1 MAQQKNNTQEQDINQ
16 LLKVRREKLADLQAN
31 GKNPFE
37 ITKYDVTY
45 HTADAKAEY
54 EAHETEI
61 LAGREKVNVD
71 GLDEQQARDAINQ
84 DYNERRAIMDAAP
97 INVSIAGRMMFKRVM
112 GKASFCN
119 IQDLKGNIQ
128 VYVARDSVGEDK
140 YADFKK
146 SDIGDIFGVEGF
158 LFRTKTG
165 EISIH
170 ASNITMLSKSLQI
183 LPEKYHGMTNTDLR
197 YRQRYTDLIMNPE
210 VKETFIKRSKIIKEI
225 RNFLDARDFMEVE
238 TPMLVS
244 NAGGAAALS
253 ILTDEHFFG
262 GTLKDIKAV
271 RPLIQLPILRKD
283 FIIDEHQLYEARLTG
298 ADAVLLIAAC
308 LTVDRCCEL
317 ASMAHA
323 MGLEVLL
330 EVHSEEELPYVCC
343 QPDMLGVNNR
353 NLGTFVTDVQNSF
366 RMAEALKQT
375 IGQATEAPLL
385 VSESG
390 LSKPKVVLELREAG
404 YRGFLM
410 GEAFMK
416 EILPGMALK
425 RFTKALRS

>member
-1 MAQQKNNTQEQDINQ
+1 MKD
-16 LLKVRREKLADLQAN
+16 
-31 GKNPFE
+31 
-37 ITKYDVTY
+37 
-45 HTADAKAEY
+45 
-54 EAHETEI
+54 I
-61 LAGREKVNVD
+61 LAEIVEHKQVEVAMHKQLVPTESLEDTVSTLPPTGRSMK
-71 GLDEQQARDAINQ
+71 
-84 DYNERRAIMDAAP
+84 AALAASETG
-97 INVSIAGRMMFKRVM
+97 IIAEFKR
-112 GKASFCN
+112 KSPS
-119 IQDLKGNIQ
+119 KGWIHQN
-128 VYVARDSVGEDK
+128 ARPS
-140 YADFKK
+140 
-146 SDIGDIFGVEGF
+146 
-158 LFRTKTG
+158 
-165 EISIH
+165 
-170 ASNITMLSKSLQI
+170 
-183 LPEKYHGMTNTDLR
+183 
-197 YRQRYTDLIMNPE
+197 E
-210 VKETFIKRSKIIKEI
+210 VIP
-225 RNFLDARDFMEVE
+225 AYW
-238 TPMLVS
+238 
-244 NAGGAAALS
+244 AGGAAALS

-323 MGLEVLL
+323 IGLEVLL

-343 QPDMLGVNNR
+343 HPDMLGVNNR

-375 IGQATEAPLL
+375 IGQAAEAPLL

-390 LSKPKVVLELREAG
+390 LSKPEVVLELREAG